1 MMGGKQACHG
11 KGSHAGHPPLGVHVR
26 AGRCGRMLRNFL
38 SVFPSWPAASS
49 TLHRAALCCPADLQH
64 RPRES
69 MKPVLVINMVG
80 RAAWALDGPCIHA
93 WVDTIDQAHPCELQ
107 LWLLVCSASVQAP
120 RGCGNTQAR
129 AEHAAS
135 RGEARQ
141 R

>member
-93 WVDTIDQAHPCELQ
+93 WVDTLTKPRALPAAAVAVGLQ
-107 LWLLVCSASVQAP
+107 RQ
-120 RGCGNTQAR
+120 R
-129 AEHAAS
+129 AGAEGLREHAS
-135 RGEARQ
+135 QG
-141 R
+141 